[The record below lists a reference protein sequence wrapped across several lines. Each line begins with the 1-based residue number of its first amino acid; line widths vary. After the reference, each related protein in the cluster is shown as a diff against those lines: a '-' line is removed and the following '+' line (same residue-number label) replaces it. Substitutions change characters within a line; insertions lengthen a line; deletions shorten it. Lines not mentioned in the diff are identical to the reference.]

1 MPELASAGAD
11 VAERVGVIMMEKIE
25 IHIQEAMKQYV
36 TEKNAEDE
44 LQRNALLLYP
54 YVLQK
59 KISNGR
65 AAEILGIS
73 KLDLIDLYGKIGFCY
88 FDQIMD
94 EIDKDLETFESL
106 GLSRVTVDI
115 DGKW

>member
-1 MPELASAGAD
+1 MLYTT
-11 VAERVGVIMMEKIE
+11 IE
-25 IHIQEAMKQYV
+25 IHIPEAMKPYV

-44 LQRNALLLYP
+44 LYP

-73 KLDLIDLYGKIGFCY
+73 KLDLIDLYGKMGFCY
-88 FDQIMD
+88 FDQTMD
-94 EIDKDLETFESL
+94 ELDKDLETFKSL
-106 GLSRVTVDI
+106 GLSGVTV
-115 DGKW
+115 

>member
-1 MPELASAGAD
+1 MLYTT
-11 VAERVGVIMMEKIE
+11 IE
-25 IHIQEAMKQYV
+25 IHIPEAMKPYV

-73 KLDLIDLYGKIGFCY
+73 KLDLIYMERWDSAILIR
-88 FDQIMD
+88 QWMN
-94 EIDKDLETFESL
+94 
-106 GLSRVTVDI
+106 
-115 DGKW
+115 

>member
-1 MPELASAGAD
+1 MLYTT
-11 VAERVGVIMMEKIE
+11 IE
-25 IHIQEAMKQYV
+25 IHIPEAMKPYV

-73 KLDLIDLYGKIGFCY
+73 
-88 FDQIMD
+88 
-94 EIDKDLETFESL
+94 
-106 GLSRVTVDI
+106 
-115 DGKW
+115 

>member
-1 MPELASAGAD
+1 
-11 VAERVGVIMMEKIE
+11 MEKIE
-25 IHIQEAMKQYV
+25 IHIPEAMKPYV
-36 TEKNAEDE
+36 IENE

-73 KLDLIDLYGKIGFCY
+73 KLDLIDLYEKMGFCY
-88 FDQIMD
+88 FDQTME

-106 GLSRVTVDI
+106 GVSSRY
-115 DGKW
+115 